1 MVPWQQ
7 QDSHH
12 AAASDSLLVL
22 AGELAFLDVVL
33 PGENPGP

>member
-1 MVPWQQ
+1 MQL
-7 QDSHH
+7 HL
-12 AAASDSLLVL
+12 DSLLVL